1 MEGRNAIMQ
10 SENASEPREGP
21 GQTKVV
27 KHVTG
32 AHELLKALR
41 EKVGEHPELREAITE
56 LEMALSILTV
66 QTAGL
71 L

>member
-1 MEGRNAIMQ
+1 MSAEMSSAPK
-10 SENASEPREGP
+10 SDS
-21 GQTKVV
+21 GQTKAT

-32 AHELLKALR
+32 AHELLKTLR
-41 EKVGEHPELREAITE
+41 AKVGEHPELSEAITE